1 MTIGSSAQS
10 RLAYITHPACRR
22 HEIVEG
28 HQECPDRIRVIE
40 EMLEFEGLLE
50 KMIKVT
56 PYPAELN
63 QIARVHSTQYIRWL
77 EENKPTPGEYAP
89 LGLDTSMNAY
99 TWDAALVAA
108 GSGIIAVDK
117 IMAGE
122 IDRAFCNVRPPGHH
136 AERSKAMGF
145 CFFDNVAVAA
155 AHAIHEYGLNR
166 VAIIDFD
173 VHHGNGTEDIFKDEP
188 RVLFC
193 STFQHPLYPGSG
205 ADTVSSHIVN
215 LPMAA
220 MTDGAAYRRTFAQ
233 HIVPALANFHPEM
246 IFFSAG
252 FDAHKNDPLGS
263 MRLVEDDY
271 RWITR
276 AVLNATQSSTDGK
289 AVSMLEGGYDLSALA
304 SSAAEH
310 VRALLV

>member
-56 PYPAELN
+56 PYPAELD

-77 EENKPTPGEYAP
+77 EENKPIPGEYAP

-155 AHAIHEYGLNR
+155 SHAMNEYGLNR

-173 VHHGNGTEDIFKDEP
+173 VHHGNGTEDIFKDDP

-215 LPMAA
+215 IPMAA
-220 MTDGAAYRRTFAQ
+220 LTDGAAYRLAFAQ
-233 HIVPALANFHPEM
+233 QIVPALANFHPEM

-252 FDAHKNDPLGS
+252 FDAHKDDPLGS
-263 MRLVEDDY
+263 MGLVEDDF

-276 AVLNATQSSTDGK
+276 SVLNATQSSTGGK

-310 VRALLV
+310 VRALLL